1 MSYGNIAG
9 ALPDE
14 YGGLAYAGLA
24 YDGLAFDG
32 YGDADYLGF
41 GELPTITPIT
51 NNSSSVE
58 ITRLQ
63 AALKKKGYYMGLLTG
78 RWDSTLEFGV
88 MNFQAGNGIT
98 ASGYADAITQAKLG
112 LLDAATTKKIL
123 RDPNAFK
130 NALANFATGIVSG
143 LSTTGGAGI
152 PGAEQLASNQQS
164 LREQTERDAVRFRNQ
179 ALVAGGIALA
189 LVAAGVAYYSRKP

>member
-41 GELPTITPIT
+41 GEIPTITPIT
-51 NNSSSVE
+51 GTSSSVE

-63 AALKKKGYYMGLLTG
+63 AALKKKGYYQGLLSG
-78 RWDSTLEFGV
+78 RWDDMLERGV
-88 MNFQAGNGIT
+88 MNFQAGNGVT
-98 ASGYADAITQAKLG
+98 ASGYADALTQAKLG
-112 LLDAATTKKIL
+112 LLDAATTKKLL

-130 NALANFATGIVSG
+130 NAIANFATGIVSG
-143 LSTTGGAGI
+143 LSTTGGSGV
-152 PGAEQLASNQQS
+152 PGAEQLMTNQQS